1 MWNTITVQYN
11 PEIEEDWDEHFQVT
25 CEYGYEF
32 RRTVTFPVVGV
43 EYVSLLLIHKGA
55 RIRIDTHERVNSC
68 RSMTQLVKVTF
79 TFRKS

>member
-1 MWNTITVQYN
+1 MTGKIVHFDIYRAQLLFIKFGYSNLNFLLECFQDRNHFMWNTITVQYN

-43 EYVSLLLIHKGA
+43 E
-55 RIRIDTHERVNSC
+55 
-68 RSMTQLVKVTF
+68 
-79 TFRKS
+79 

>member
-43 EYVSLLLIHKGA
+43 E
-55 RIRIDTHERVNSC
+55 
-68 RSMTQLVKVTF
+68 
-79 TFRKS
+79 

>member
-1 MWNTITVQYN
+1 MECFQDRNHFMWNTITVQYN

-43 EYVSLLLIHKGA
+43 E
-55 RIRIDTHERVNSC
+55 
-68 RSMTQLVKVTF
+68 
-79 TFRKS
+79 